1 MSNYFVSKDS
11 KTGEIV
17 YLEYDKKGYKVKP
30 KTTKKYDI

>member
-17 YLEYDKKGYKVKP
+17 YLEYDKKGYK
-30 KTTKKYDI
+30 DLL